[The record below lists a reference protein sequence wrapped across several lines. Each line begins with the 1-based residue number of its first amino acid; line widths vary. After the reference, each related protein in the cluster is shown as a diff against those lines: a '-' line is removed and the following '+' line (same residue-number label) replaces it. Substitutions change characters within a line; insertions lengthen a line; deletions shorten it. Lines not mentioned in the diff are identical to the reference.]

1 MLKHI
6 QIRYLWI
13 NKNIAVT
20 RERARIIYFWK
31 SKQLNI
37 SRKFLLK
44 KVKFKHIF

>member
-37 SRKFLLK
+37 FSKISVK
-44 KVKFKHIF
+44 KSEI